1 VARVVRRA
9 ARLRRAGRA
18 LAVAAA
24 ALFVALVAGLL
35 PVEVVRVEAASMAP
49 TLRDGERVVLVHGVG
64 EPRRGELVALDDPA
78 GGGLIVKRVV
88 ALAGDRVEFDDGRL
102 VLDGRVVDEPYA
114 DLRHV
119 DGVFAGPFAPV
130 PPGHVYVLGDNRGD
144 SVDSRTFG
152 PVPVAALDGRI
163 TARLWPPAFTR

>member
-1 VARVVRRA
+1 M
-9 ARLRRAGRA
+9 
-18 LAVAAA
+18 VAAV
-24 ALFVALVAGLL
+24 LFVALVAGLL
-35 PVEVVRVEAASMAP
+35 PVQVVRVEAGSMEP
-49 TLRDGERVVLVHGVG
+49 TLHDGERVVLVRGVA
-64 EPRRGELVALDDPA
+64 EPRRGELVALDDPE

-102 VLDGRVVDEPYA
+102 VLDGRIVPEPYA

-130 PPGHVYVLGDNRGD
+130 PPGHVYVLGDRRGD

-152 PVPVAALDGRI
+152 PVPVSSLAGRV
-163 TARLWPPAFTR
+163 TARLWPPASMP

>member
-1 VARVVRRA
+1 MVT
-9 ARLRRAGRA
+9 
-18 LAVAAA
+18 A
-24 ALFVALVAGLL
+24 ALLVALLAGLL
-35 PVEVVRVEAASMAP
+35 PVQVVRVEAASMEP
-49 TLRDGERVVLVHGVG
+49 TLREGERVLLVHGPG
-64 EPRRGELVALDDPA
+64 APRRGDLVVLDDPTG

-102 VLDGRVVDEPYA
+102 VLDGAVVDEPYA

-152 PVPVAALDGRI
+152 PVPATLVAGRI
-163 TARLWPPAFTR
+163 TARVWPPGTPP